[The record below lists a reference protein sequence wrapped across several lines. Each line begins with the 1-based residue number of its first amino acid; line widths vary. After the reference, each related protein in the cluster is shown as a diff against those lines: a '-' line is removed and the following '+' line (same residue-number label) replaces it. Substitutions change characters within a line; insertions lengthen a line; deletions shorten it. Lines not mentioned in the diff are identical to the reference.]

1 MRRETVV
8 IVGAGIGGLSAAVDL
23 CRQGFD
29 VTVLEQA
36 ASPGGKLGEAR
47 VGEVAIDSGPTV
59 FTMKWVFDDL
69 FEAAGESLADHLTV
83 ARSETLARH
92 SWQDG
97 STFDLFADLDRSAE
111 AVGDLAGAAEARR
124 FRAFSA
130 RAALIYRVL
139 ERPFIR
145 KAKPNILG
153 LTLDI
158 GLHRPVDQWSIMPYR
173 SMWSE
178 LGTYFHDP
186 RLRQLFG
193 RYATYAGCSPFRAP
207 ATLMLVAHVEQQGVW
222 LVEGGMQRIPEAL
235 AGLAIRSG
243 ATLRYGQAVARVVKG
258 PGGAGG
264 VELTSGERIEAD
276 RVILN
281 ADPGAMAAG
290 CFGAEAAL
298 AVNPT
303 PRKARSLS
311 ALTLAF
317 TGTSDA
323 PLVRHNLFFS
333 PDYVAEFAD
342 LHAGRMPV
350 KPTVYVCA
358 QDRADSGGPPGT
370 EGPERYFTIINAPPD
385 GDVHTWSPEEI
396 DICRTRTL
404 DALQRCGVRIDPSPS
419 PMAITTPAGFEKRFP
434 ATGGALYGRAGHGW
448 DGAFRRPGARTR
460 MPGLYLC
467 GGATHPGAGVP
478 MAALS
483 GRSAAL
489 AVLADRASTRP

>member
-23 CRQGFD
+23 CRQGLD
-29 VTVLEQA
+29 VTVVEQSPA
-36 ASPGGKLGEAR
+36 PGGKLAEAR

-59 FTMKWVFDDL
+59 FTMKWVFDAL
-69 FEAAGESLADHLTV
+69 FEAAGETLSDHLTV
-83 ARSETLARH
+83 VRSETLARH
-92 SWQDG
+92 SWPDG

-130 RAALIYRVL
+130 RAARIYRVL
-139 ERPFIR
+139 EQPFIR

-178 LGTYFHDP
+178 LGTYFRDP

-235 AGLAIRSG
+235 AGLASRAG
-243 ATLRYGQAVARVVKG
+243 ATIRYGETVAQVIKGTGRV
-258 PGGAGG
+258 AG
-264 VELTSGERIEAD
+264 VALASGERIEAD

-281 ADPGAMAAG
+281 ADPGALAAG

-298 AVNPT
+298 AVDPT

-317 TGTSDA
+317 TGTTDA

-333 PDYVAEFAD
+333 PDYVAEFGA

-350 KPTVYVCA
+350 APTAYVCA
-358 QDRADSGGPPGT
+358 QDRADSGGPPGCD
-370 EGPERYFTIINAPPD
+370 GPERYFTIINAPPD
-385 GDVHTWSPEEI
+385 GDVHTWTQEEI
-396 DICRTRTL
+396 DTCRTRTL
-404 DALQRCGVRIDPSPS
+404 DALRRCGVRIDPSPS
-419 PMAITTPAGFEKRFP
+419 PMAITTPDGFEKRFP

-483 GRSAAL
+483 GRSAAS
-489 AVLADRASTRP
+489 AVLADRASTRR

>member
-8 IVGAGIGGLSAAVDL
+8 IVGAGIGGLSAAADL
-23 CRQGFD
+23 CRQGMA
-29 VTVLEQA
+29 VTLVERA
-36 ASPGGKLGEAR
+36 PTPGGKLSEAR
-47 VGEVAIDSGPTV
+47 VGNVAIDSGPTV

-69 FEAAGESLADHLTV
+69 FEAAGESLADSLTV

-92 SWQDG
+92 SWPDG

-111 AVGDLAGAAEARR
+111 AVGDLAGADEARR

-130 RAALIYRVL
+130 RAALIYQVL

-158 GLHRPVDQWSIMPYR
+158 GLHRPMDQWSIMPYR

-178 LGTYFHDP
+178 LGSYFRDP

-235 AGLAIRSG
+235 AGLAVRLG
-243 ATLRYGQAVARVVKG
+243 ATIRYGETVTQVVTANGRAVA
-258 PGGAGG
+258 
-264 VELTSGERIEAD
+264 VELASGERIEAD
-276 RVILN
+276 HIILN
-281 ADPGAMAAG
+281 ADPGALAAG
-290 CFGAEAAL
+290 CFGADAAL
-298 AVNPT
+298 AVDPT
-303 PRKARSLS
+303 PARTRSLS
-311 ALTLAF
+311 AVTLAF
-317 TGTSDA
+317 TGESDA

-333 PDYVAEFAD
+333 PDYVAEFDA

-350 KPTVYVCA
+350 TPTVYVCA
-358 QDRADSGGPPGT
+358 QDRADSGGPPRT
-370 EGPERYFTIINAPPD
+370 EGPERYFAIVNAPPD
-385 GDVHTWSPEEI
+385 GDARAWSPEET
-396 DICRTRTL
+396 DLCRTRTL

-483 GRSAAL
+483 GRSAAS
-489 AVLADRASTRP
+489 AVMADRASTSR